1 MAYITNLKHVL
12 KNRKN
17 IDTDF
22 CPLHFFGRGIPVR
35 TDPLTHVCFVKV
47 KHQDESMK
55 GQMESHQQMD
65 GYIYIYTIYVYVYI
79 YTHYADTCIAIHMCI
94 YIHIQIHIQG
104 ESERE
109 IHALI

>member
-65 GYIYIYTIYVYVYI
+65 GYIYIYTQY
-79 YTHYADTCIAIHMCI
+79 MCMYI
-94 YIHIQIHIQG
+94 YIHIMRIHV
-104 ESERE
+104 
-109 IHALI
+109 